1 MLGADLTLRD
11 IRGNDALA
19 DARRQKRIVVLNYIN
34 TVISDTVIKHY
45 CGNFAEGLLDKGI
58 YQAIGN
64 FHKRF
69 SDLYIKVTIPSM
81 TYQDRLSN
89 LKQDSK

>member
-34 TVISDTVIKHY
+34 TVISDKVIKHSINY
-45 CGNFAEGLLDKGI
+45 DF
-58 YQAIGN
+58 
-64 FHKRF
+64 R
-69 SDLYIKVTIPSM
+69 
-81 TYQDRLSN
+81 
-89 LKQDSK
+89 